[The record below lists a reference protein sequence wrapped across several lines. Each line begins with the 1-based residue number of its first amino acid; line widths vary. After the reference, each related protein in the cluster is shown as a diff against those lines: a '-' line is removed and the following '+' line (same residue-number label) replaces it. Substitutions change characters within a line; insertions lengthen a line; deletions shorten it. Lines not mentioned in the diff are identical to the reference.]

1 MSEDGIEYIGDYHRY
16 TTGEVFTRAKY
27 IKNVSQKL
35 VPYLDLSDDNILTNF
50 EYDNLPKGKV
60 KDFVSQPQSPR
71 NWRDSVHAALVGV
84 CVAFVAA
91 VIFGLVP

>member
-1 MSEDGIEYIGDYHRY
+1 MSNARLKG
-16 TTGEVFTRAKY
+16 RAGRERTMSYSKA
-27 IKNVSQKL
+27 
-35 VPYLDLSDDNILTNF
+35 
-50 EYDNLPKGKV
+50 GKV

-84 CVAFVAA
+84 CVAFVVA